1 MDDSSS
7 VENKLPLKTSG
18 SMKTPLNLGNLS
30 GLNINNYSLNF
41 SLYNNIMRYKNQA
54 FSNRFMNQ
62 QFDQP
67 SQKFDD
73 KSRSDLEINS
83 ELSEVGSQI
92 DEIETRKQQILGP
105 VALANLERDGGLLTD
120 RKGLY
125 QSREEQDHF

>member
-62 QFDQP
+62 
-67 SQKFDD
+67 
-73 KSRSDLEINS
+73 
-83 ELSEVGSQI
+83 
-92 DEIETRKQQILGP
+92 
-105 VALANLERDGGLLTD
+105 
-120 RKGLY
+120 
-125 QSREEQDHF
+125 